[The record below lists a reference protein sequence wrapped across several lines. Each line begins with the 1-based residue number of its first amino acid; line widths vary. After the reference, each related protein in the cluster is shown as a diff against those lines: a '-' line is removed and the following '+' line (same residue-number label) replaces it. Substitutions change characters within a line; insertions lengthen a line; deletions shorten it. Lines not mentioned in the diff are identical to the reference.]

1 MRAAGFAS
9 AAPHC
14 YQPRLRMSVTSS
26 SVYPRFDLH
35 ERRRTLPLLRAMQE
49 RVLVCDGAMGT
60 MIQNANLSVDDFEG
74 NDGCN
79 ELLVRTRPDVI
90 KSIHAAYFA
99 AGADCVETNTFG
111 GTRLVLN
118 EFDLGHETYAL
129 NRTAAAIA
137 REVAQQFATP
147 ARPRFVLGS
156 VGPTTRLVSLGHIT
170 FDDLLANYEEQ
181 IGGLIDGGAD
191 GILIETCQDILQ
203 VKCATIAANRA
214 AQKRD
219 LRVPIL
225 VQVTVETTGTLLV
238 GTDIA
243 GALVVIESLPIDVI
257 GLNCATGPDLMVE
270 HVKHLGRYS
279 TRLVSVQPNAGLP
292 QNVDGRAVYHLTP
305 AELARAHQRFAGEF
319 GVSLVGGC
327 CGTTPEHIA
336 AIAAAV
342 QDIVPGPRPTTF
354 QPQLASLYGAVP
366 LDQDSGPLL
375 VGERTNANGSLK
387 FKEMLL
393 SGDFDGMAE
402 LAKEQQAEGAHVLD
416 VCVAYVG
423 RDEVRDMTEALRR
436 IVPAVS
442 LPIMID
448 TTQLDVLEAALKM
461 IGGRPIINSIN
472 LEDGEDKFDKIAY
485 LAREYGAALV
495 ALTIDEVG
503 MAKEAAAKLACAKRM
518 RDLLV
523 DRHGMLEADIVFDP
537 LTFTIAQGEEDSRK
551 LGLETLAGIRLIDT
565 EIPAARTILGLS
577 NISFGLKPYLR
588 QVLNSVYLA
597 EAREHGLDSA
607 ILNAKKIIPT
617 HKLGED
623 DLQITQD
630 LIYDRRAEGYDPLFA
645 FIERFAGAARVEMG
659 GAEEAALPLEERLK
673 KRIVDGNKIGFDVLL
688 DEALKVHPALDII
701 NLFLLDG
708 MRVVGELFGAGKMQL
723 PFVLQS
729 AEAMKTAVRH
739 LEPHLARAAGP
750 RKGCMVLATVKG
762 DVHDIGKNLVDII
775 LSNNGY
781 QVVNLGIKQ
790 PLDNILAAAREHKP
804 DVLGFSGLLVKSTVI
819 MKENLEAMREQ
830 GIAMP
835 VICGGAALNRGYV
848 DHNLQNAYS
857 GNEVITPAGDAG
869 ATPEASPEAEDAPRL
884 QAARPRA
891 RVFYAKDAFEGLALM
906 DELCGHV
913 APDKI
918 TLTGPKPRKAYRH
931 TTQEEYEAHLKKAIE
946 TYVKSEVQ
954 PVSRVPTPP
963 FWGARVVGPEELQ
976 LGEIFRYI
984 NKKALFTGQWQYR
997 RGRLSEAEYNV
1008 LLQGTVEPKFRMWC
1022 ERVIAE
1028 KMLEPRVVYGYFPC
1042 QSDHNDLLIYD
1053 PEDKAP
1059 PLRIAFPRQLE
1070 KGRLCIAD
1078 FFRSVRSGERDVIAL
1093 TCVTMSDIATR
1104 LSGEMFAADQYDDYL
1119 HYYGLGV
1126 ESAEALAEL
1135 WHKRVRRELNIAQDD
1150 ATDIRDL
1157 FKQHYQGSRYSFGY
1171 PACPR
1176 LEDQVPLVK
1185 LLRTDRIGVSLTEEG
1200 FQLVPEQSTSAII
1213 VHHPS
1218 AKYFNI

>member
-1 MRAAGFAS
+1 MSAS
-9 AAPHC
+9 TGPI
-14 YQPRLRMSVTSS
+14 
-26 SVYPRFDLH
+26 YPRFDLH

-60 MIQNANLSVDDFEG
+60 MIQNANLGLDDYDG
-74 NDGCN
+74 KDGCP
-79 ELLVRTRPDVI
+79 EILVRSRPDVI
-90 KSIHAAYFA
+90 RDIHAAYFA

-118 EFDLGHETYAL
+118 EFDLGDEAYTL
-129 NRTAAAIA
+129 NRAAAALA
-137 REVAQQFATP
+137 RSVARDMSTP
-147 ARPRFVLGS
+147 DRPRFVLGS

-203 VKCATIAANRA
+203 VKCASIAANRA
-214 AQKRD
+214 AQKRGVA
-219 LRVPIL
+219 VPIMA
-225 VQVTVETTGTLLV
+225 QVTVETTGTLLV
-238 GTDIA
+238 GTDVA
-243 GALVVIESLPIDVI
+243 GALVVVESLPIDII

-270 HVKHLGRYS
+270 HVRHLGRHA

-292 QNVDGRAVYHLTP
+292 QNVNGRAVYHLTP
-305 AELARAHQRFAGEF
+305 GELAKAQHRFASEF

-327 CGTTPEHIA
+327 CGTTPAHIA
-336 AIAAAV
+336 AIAEAV
-342 QDIVPGPRPTTF
+342 KGLVPPPRPERFT
-354 QPQLASLYGAVP
+354 PQLASLYGAVN

-387 FKEMLL
+387 FRELL
-393 SGDFDGMAE
+393 LADDWDGIAE
-402 LAKEQQAEGAHVLD
+402 LAKEQVAEGAHVLD

-423 RDEVRDMTEALRR
+423 RDEVRDMREALKK

-442 LPIMID
+442 IPIMID
-448 TTQLDVLEAALKM
+448 TTQLDVLEAALKL

-472 LEDGEDKFDKIAY
+472 LEDGEGKFDKIAY

-503 MAKEAAAKLACAKRM
+503 MAKDADAKLAVAKRM

-523 DRHGMLEADIVFDP
+523 DRHGMIEADIVFDP

-551 LGLETLAGIRLIDT
+551 LGLATLEGIKKIDT

-577 NISFGLKPYLR
+577 NISFGLKPYPR
-588 QVLNSVYLA
+588 QILNSVYLA
-597 EAREHGLDSA
+597 EARAHGLDAA

-617 HKLGED
+617 HKLGEE
-623 DLQITQD
+623 DLQVTRD
-630 LIYDRRAEGYDPLFA
+630 LIYDRRREGYDPLFA
-645 FIERFAGAARVEMG
+645 FIDRFAGAKKVDTDQ
-659 GAEEAALPLEERLK
+659 AEEAVLPLADKIKR
-673 KRIVDGNKIGFDVLL
+673 RIVDGNKIGIEALL
-688 DEALKVHPALDII
+688 DAALVDHPALDII
-701 NLFLLDG
+701 NNILLDG

-729 AEAMKTAVRH
+729 AEAMKSAVRH
-739 LEPHLARAAGP
+739 LEPHLSRTAGP

-790 PLDNILAAAREHKP
+790 PLDNILAAAREHNP
-804 DVLGFSGLLVKSTVI
+804 DALGMSGLLVKSTVI
-819 MKENLEAMREQ
+819 MKENLEAMREL

-857 GNEVITPAGDAG
+857 GRDEDRDAT
-869 ATPEASPEAEDAPRL
+869 TPEGDPPPDVETPR
-884 QAARPRA
+884 QQEARPRA

-918 TLTGPKPRKAYRH
+918 TLTAPKRRKAYRQ
-931 TTQEEYEAHLKKAIE
+931 TTHEEWDSHLKKATE

-954 PVSRVPTPP
+954 PAPRIPTPP

-976 LGEIFRYI
+976 LAEIFRYI
-984 NKKALFTGQWQYR
+984 NKKALFVGQWQYR
-997 RGRLSEAEYNV
+997 RGRLSEAEYEEILHN
-1008 LLQGTVEPKFRMWC
+1008 TIEPKFRMWC
-1022 ERVIAE
+1022 ERAISD
-1028 KMLEPRVVYGYFPC
+1028 KMLAPRVVYGYFPC
-1042 QSDHNDLLIYD
+1042 QSDHNALLIHD
-1053 PEDKAP
+1053 PAGIRP
-1059 PLRIAFPRQLE
+1059 PLRLDLPRQLDH
-1070 KGRLCIAD
+1070 KRLCIAD
-1078 FFRSVRSGERDVIAL
+1078 YFRSVRSGERDVIAL
-1093 TCVTMSDIATR
+1093 TCVTMGAVATE
-1104 LSGEMFAADQYDDYL
+1104 LCQEMFAANRYDDYL
-1119 HYYGLGV
+1119 HFYGLGV
-1126 ESAEALAEL
+1126 EAAEGLAEL

-1150 ATDIRDL
+1150 ATDITDL

-1176 LEDQVPLVK
+1176 LEDQVPLVE
-1185 LLRTDRIGVSLTEEG
+1185 LLGTERIGVSLTEG

-1213 VHHPS
+1213 VHHPD

>member
-1 MRAAGFAS
+1 MS
-9 AAPHC
+9 ATP
-14 YQPRLRMSVTSS
+14 S

-60 MIQNANLSVDDFEG
+60 MIQNAGLTADDFEG

-111 GTRLVLN
+111 ATRLVLN
-118 EFDLGHETYAL
+118 EFDLGDQAYDL
-129 NRTAAAIA
+129 NRRAAELAKEVA
-137 REVAQQFATP
+137 REFSTP
-147 ARPRFVLGS
+147 ERPRFVLGS
-156 VGPTTRLVSLGHIT
+156 LGPTTRLVSLGHIA

-181 IGGLIDGGAD
+181 VGGLLDGGVD

-214 AQKRD
+214 AQKRGVE
-219 LRVPIL
+219 VPIL

-270 HVKHLGRYS
+270 HVRHLGRNA

-305 AELARAHQRFAGEF
+305 AELAKAHHRFASEF

-327 CGTTPEHIA
+327 CGTTPAHIS
-336 AIAAAV
+336 AIAEAV
-342 QDIVPGPRPTTF
+342 KDLRPGPRPTKFT
-354 QPQLASLYGAVP
+354 PQLASLYGATP

-393 SGDFDGMAE
+393 AGDFDGMAE

-423 RDEVRDMTEALRR
+423 RDEIRDMTEALRR
-436 IVPAVS
+436 IVPAIS

-472 LEDGEDKFDKIAY
+472 LEDGEGKFDKVAY

-503 MAKEAAAKLACAKRM
+503 MAKDAAGKLACAKRM

-523 DRHGMLEADIVFDP
+523 ERHGMIEADIVFDP

-551 LGLETLAGIRLIDT
+551 LGLETLAGIKLIDT

-623 DLQITQD
+623 DLKVTED
-630 LIYDRRAEGYDPLFA
+630 LIYDRRADGYDPLFA
-645 FIERFAGAARVEMG
+645 FIDRFSGAKKVDMG
-659 GAEEAALPLEERLK
+659 ESEEATLTLEEKIK

-688 DEALKVHPALDII
+688 DAALERYTALEII
-701 NLFLLDG
+701 NTILLDG

-739 LEPHLARAAGP
+739 LEPHLSRVAGP

-790 PLDNILAAAREHKP
+790 PIENILAAAREHKP
-804 DVLGFSGLLVKSTVI
+804 DVIGMSGLLVKSTVI
-819 MKENLEAMREQ
+819 MKENLEAMREL

-835 VICGGAALNRGYV
+835 VVCGGAALNRGYV

-857 GNEVITPAGDAG
+857 GRDEDRDPG
-869 ATPEASPEAEDAPRL
+869 PEQENGPKRQQE
-884 QAARPRA
+884 ARPRA

-913 APDKI
+913 PPDKI

-931 TTQEEYEAHLKKAIE
+931 TTQEEWELHLKRSLE

-954 PVSRVPTPP
+954 PATRVPTPP

-984 NKKALFTGQWQYR
+984 NKKALFVGQWQYR
-997 RGRLSEAEYNV
+997 RGRISEAEYEDLV
-1008 LLQGTVEPKFRMWC
+1008 QGTVEPKFRMWC
-1022 ERVIAE
+1022 ERAIVD
-1028 KMLEPRVVYGYFPC
+1028 KMLAPRVAYGYYPC

-1053 PEDKAP
+1053 PEDRAA
-1059 PLRIAFPRQLE
+1059 PLRISFPRQLE
-1070 KGRLCIAD
+1070 GKRLCIAD
-1078 FFRSVRSGERDVIAL
+1078 FFRSVRSGERDVVAL
-1093 TCVTMSDIATR
+1093 TCVTMGAIATEICQ
-1104 LSGEMFAADQYDDYL
+1104 EMFGADRYDDYL
-1119 HYYGLGV
+1119 HFYGLGV
-1126 ESAEALAEL
+1126 EAAEGLAEL

-1150 ATDIRDL
+1150 ATDVKDL

-1176 LEDQVPLVK
+1176 LEDQAHLVK
-1185 LLRTDRIGVSLTEEG
+1185 LLRTERIGVSLTEEG

-1213 VHHPS
+1213 VHHPD

>member
-1 MRAAGFAS
+1 
-9 AAPHC
+9 
-14 YQPRLRMSVTSS
+14 
-26 SVYPRFDLH
+26 
-35 ERRRTLPLLRAMQE
+35 MQE

-60 MIQNANLSVDDFEG
+60 MIQNADLSPEDFEG
-74 NDGCN
+74 ADGCN

-90 KSIHAAYFA
+90 RKIHAAYFS

-118 EFDLGHETYAL
+118 EFDLGDEAYSL
-129 NRTAAAIA
+129 NRAAAA
-137 REVAQQFATP
+137 LAKEVAAEFSTP
-147 ARPRFVLGS
+147 ERPRFVLGS

-170 FDDLLANYEEQ
+170 FDDLLTNYEEQ
-181 IGGLIDGGAD
+181 IGGLIDGGVD

-214 AQKRD
+214 AGKRGVQ
-219 LRVPIL
+219 VPVL

-243 GALVVIESLPIDVI
+243 AALVVIESLPIDVI

-270 HVKHLGRYS
+270 HVRHLGRNA

-305 AELARAHQRFAGEF
+305 AELAKAQHRFASEF

-327 CGTTPEHIA
+327 CGTTPAHITA
-336 AIAAAV
+336 LAEAV
-342 QDIVPGPRPTTF
+342 KGLVPGPRPQSFT
-354 QPQLASLYGAVP
+354 PQLASLYGPVP

-387 FKEMLL
+387 FRELL
-393 SGDFDGMAE
+393 LAEDWDGIAE

-423 RDEVRDMTEALRR
+423 RDEVRDMSEALKK

-448 TTQLDVLEAALKM
+448 TTQLDVLEAALKL

-472 LEDGEDKFDKIAY
+472 LEDGEGKFDKIAA
-485 LAREYGAALV
+485 LAVEHGAALV

-503 MAKEAAAKLACAKRM
+503 MAKDAATKLAVARRM

-523 DRHGMLEADIVFDP
+523 DRHGMLESDIVFDP

-551 LGLETLAGIRLIDT
+551 LGLATLEGIRLIDA
-565 EIPAARTILGLS
+565 ELPAARTILGLS
-577 NISFGLKPYLR
+577 NISFGLKPYPR
-588 QVLNSVYLA
+588 QILNSIYLA
-597 EAREHGLDSA
+597 EARAHGLDAA

-617 HKLGED
+617 HKLSED
-623 DLQITQD
+623 DLKVTRD
-630 LIYDRRAEGYDPLFA
+630 LIHDRRDGDYDPLFA
-645 FIERFAGAARVEMG
+645 FIDRFTGAKKVELNEN
-659 GAEEAALPLEERLK
+659 EELTLTLDEK
-673 KRIVDGNKIGFDVLL
+673 IKRRIIDGNKIGFDVLL
-688 DEALKVHPALDII
+688 DEALKTHTALEII
-701 NLFLLDG
+701 NNILLDG
-708 MRVVGELFGAGKMQL
+708 MRVVGELFGSGKMQL

-739 LEPHLARAAGP
+739 LEPHLSRAADP

-790 PLDNILAAAREHKP
+790 PLDAILAAAKEHSP
-804 DVLGFSGLLVKSTVI
+804 DVIGMSGLLVKSTVI
-819 MKENLEAMREQ
+819 MKENLEAMREL

-848 DHNLQNAYS
+848 DHNLQNAYT
-857 GNEVITPAGDAG
+857 GRDPARV
-869 ATPEASPEAEDAPRL
+869 EASPAVEAGPEGEASPTRL
-884 QAARPRA
+884 QEARPRA
-891 RVFYAKDAFEGLALM
+891 SVYYAKDAFEGLALM

-913 APDKI
+913 PPDKI
-918 TLTGPKPRKAYRH
+918 TLTGPKPRKTYRH
-931 TTQEEYEAHLKKAIE
+931 TTQEEWELHLKKATE
-946 TYVKSEVQ
+946 TFVKSEVK
-954 PVSRVPTPP
+954 PATRVPTPP

-984 NKKALFTGQWQYR
+984 NKKALYVGQWQYR
-997 RGRLSEAEYNV
+997 RGRFSEEEYNQI
-1008 LLQGTVEPKFRMWC
+1008 LRDTVEPKFRMWC
-1022 ERVIAE
+1022 ERAIVD
-1028 KMLEPRVVYGYFPC
+1028 KMLAPRVVYGYYPC
-1042 QSDHNDLLIYD
+1042 QSDHNELIIYD
-1053 PEDKAP
+1053 PEDRSP
-1059 PLRIAFPRQLE
+1059 PLRIAFPRQLD
-1070 KGRLCIAD
+1070 KGHLCIAD
-1078 FFRSVRSGERDVIAL
+1078 FFRSVRSGERDVIGL
-1093 TCVTMSDIATR
+1093 TCVTMGEIATR
-1104 LSGEMFAADQYDDYL
+1104 ICGEMFADNRYDDYL
-1119 HYYGLGV
+1119 HFYGLGV
-1126 ESAEALAEL
+1126 EAAEGLAEL
-1135 WHKRVRRELNIAQDD
+1135 WHKRIRRELNIAQDD
-1150 ATDIRDL
+1150 STDINNL

-1185 LLRTDRIGVSLTEEG
+1185 MLRTERIGVTLTEEG
-1200 FQLVPEQSTSAII
+1200 FQMVPEQSTSAII
-1213 VHHPS
+1213 VHHPD

>member
-1 MRAAGFAS
+1 MS
-9 AAPHC
+9 A
-14 YQPRLRMSVTSS
+14 SS
-26 SVYPRFDLH
+26 SYIYPRFDLH

-60 MIQNANLSVDDFEG
+60 MIQNANLGPDDYEG
-74 NDGCN
+74 KDGCP
-79 ELLVRTRPDVI
+79 EVLVRSRPDVI
-90 KSIHAAYFA
+90 REIHAAYYA

-118 EFDLGHETYAL
+118 EFDLGDETYTI
-129 NRTAAAIA
+129 NRAAAALARSVA
-137 REVAQQFATP
+137 REFSTAE
-147 ARPRFVLGS
+147 RPRFVLGS

-181 IGGLIDGGAD
+181 IGGLIDGGVD

-203 VKCATIAANRA
+203 VKCASIAANRA
-214 AQKRD
+214 AQKRGVA
-219 LRVPIL
+219 VP
-225 VQVTVETTGTLLV
+225 VMAQVTVETTGTMLV

-243 GALVVIESLPIDVI
+243 GALVVVESLPIDII

-270 HVKHLGRYS
+270 HVRHLGRNS

-292 QNVDGRAVYHLTP
+292 QNVNGRAVYHLTP
-305 AELARAHQRFAGEF
+305 AELAKAHHRFASEF

-327 CGTTPEHIA
+327 CGTTPAHIA
-336 AIAAAV
+336 AIVEAV
-342 QDIVPGPRPTTF
+342 KDLVPPARPTTF
-354 QPQLASLYGAVP
+354 TPQLASLYGAVS

-387 FKEMLL
+387 FKELL
-393 SGDFDGMAE
+393 LAENWDGIAE
-402 LAKEQQAEGAHVLD
+402 LAKEQAAEGAHVLD

-423 RDEVRDMTEALRR
+423 RDEVRDMTETLKK

-442 LPIMID
+442 IPIMID
-448 TTQLDVLEAALKM
+448 TTQLDVLEAALKL

-472 LEDGEDKFDKIAY
+472 LEDGEGKFDKIAY

-503 MAKEAAAKLACAKRM
+503 MAKDAGQKLAVAKRM

-551 LGLETLAGIRLIDT
+551 LGLATLEGIKLIDA

-588 QVLNSVYLA
+588 QILNSVYLS
-597 EAREHGLDSA
+597 EAREHGLDAA

-623 DLQITQD
+623 DLTVTRD
-630 LIYDRRAEGYDPLFA
+630 LIHDRRSDGYDPLFA
-645 FIERFAGAARVEMG
+645 FIERFAGAKKVDMNE
-659 GAEEAALPLEERLK
+659 AEEAVLPLADKIKR
-673 KRIVDGNKIGFDVLL
+673 RIVDGNKIGIEALL
-688 DEALKVHPALDII
+688 DEALQTRPALDII
-701 NLFLLDG
+701 NNVLLDG

-729 AEAMKTAVRH
+729 AEAMKSAVRH
-739 LEPHLARAAGP
+739 LEPHLTRAAGP

-781 QVVNLGIKQ
+781 SVINLGIKQ
-790 PLDNILAAAREHKP
+790 PLDTILAAAREHKP
-804 DVLGFSGLLVKSTVI
+804 DAIGMSGLLVKSTVI
-819 MKENLEAMREQ
+819 MKENLEAMREL

-857 GNEVITPAGDAG
+857 GRDEDRDETAAAEP
-869 ATPEASPEAEDAPRL
+869 SPESEAPRM
-884 QAARPRA
+884 QEARPRA

-913 APDKI
+913 PAEKI
-918 TLTGPKPRKAYRH
+918 TLTGPKRRKAYRQ
-931 TTQEEYEAHLKKAIE
+931 TTQEEWETHLQKATD
-946 TYVKSEVQ
+946 TYVKSEVR
-954 PVSRVPTPP
+954 PAPRVPTPP

-976 LGEIFRYI
+976 LAEIFRYI
-984 NKKALFTGQWQYR
+984 NKKALFVGQWQYR
-997 RGRLSEAEYNV
+997 RGRFSEAEYNAI
-1008 LLQGTVEPKFRMWC
+1008 LHDTVEPKFRMWC
-1022 ERVIAE
+1022 ERAIADN
-1028 KMLEPRVVYGYFPC
+1028 MLAPRVVYGYFPC
-1042 QSDHNDLLIYD
+1042 QSDHNSLIIHD
-1053 PEDKAP
+1053 PDERRP
-1059 PLRIAFPRQLE
+1059 PLRINLPRQLD
-1070 KGRLCIAD
+1070 KNRLCIAD
-1078 FFRSVRSGERDVIAL
+1078 YFRSVRSGERDVIAL
-1093 TCVTMSDIATR
+1093 TCVTMGAVATE
-1104 LSGEMFAADQYDDYL
+1104 LCQEMFADNRYDDYL
-1119 HYYGLGV
+1119 HFYGLGV
-1126 ESAEALAEL
+1126 EGAEGLAEL
-1135 WHKRVRRELNIAQDD
+1135 WHKRIRRELNIAQDD
-1150 ATDIRDL
+1150 STDIGNL

-1176 LEDQVPLVK
+1176 LEDQVPLVE
-1185 LLRTDRIGVSLTEEG
+1185 LLGAERIGVSLTDEG
-1200 FQLVPEQSTSAII
+1200 FQLVPEQSTSAIV
-1213 VHHPS
+1213 VHHPD

>member
-1 MRAAGFAS
+1 MS
-9 AAPHC
+9 ATA
-14 YQPRLRMSVTSS
+14 S

-60 MIQNANLSVDDFEG
+60 MIQNANLGLDDFEG

-79 ELLVRTRPDVI
+79 EVLVRTRPDII
-90 KSIHAAYFA
+90 KQIHAAYYA
-99 AGADCVETNTFG
+99 AGADCVETDTFG

-118 EFDLGHETYAL
+118 EFDLGHEAYSL

-137 REVAQQFATP
+137 REVAREFSTP
-147 ARPRFVLGS
+147 ERPRFVLGS

-214 AQKRD
+214 AHKRGVQ
-219 LRVPIL
+219 VPIL

-270 HVKHLGRYS
+270 HVKHLGRHA

-305 AELARAHQRFAGEF
+305 AELAKAQQRFAGEF

-327 CGTTPEHIA
+327 CGTTPAHIA
-336 AIAAAV
+336 ALAEAV
-342 QDIVPGPRPTTF
+342 KDIKPGPRPTTF
-354 QPQLASLYGAVP
+354 TPQLASLYGAVP

-387 FKEMLL
+387 FRELL
-393 SGDFDGMAE
+393 LAEDYDGMAE

-423 RDEVRDMTEALRR
+423 RDEVRDMSEALRK

-448 TTQLDVLEAALKM
+448 TTQLDVLEAALKL

-503 MAKEAAAKLACAKRM
+503 MAKEAPAKLACARRM

-551 LGLETLAGIRLIDT
+551 LGLETLEGIRLID
-565 EIPAARTILGLS
+565 EALPAARTILGLS

-597 EAREHGLDSA
+597 EARGHGLDAA
-607 ILNAKKIIPT
+607 ILNARKIIPT
-617 HKLGED
+617 HKLSEED
-623 DLQITQD
+623 LTVTRD
-630 LIYDRRAEGYDPLFA
+630 LIHDRRADGYDPLFA
-645 FIERFAGAARVEMG
+645 FIERFAGAAKVEMG
-659 GAEEAALPLEERLK
+659 GAEEAALPLEERIK
-673 KRIVDGNKIGFDVLL
+673 KRIVDGNKINFDVIL
-688 DEALKVHPALDII
+688 DEALTRHTALEII
-701 NLFLLDG
+701 NNILLDG

-739 LEPHLARAAGP
+739 LEPHLSRAAGP

-790 PLDNILAAAREHKP
+790 PLDTILAAAREHNP
-804 DVLGFSGLLVKSTVI
+804 DVIGMSGLLVKSTVI
-819 MKENLEAMREQ
+819 MKENLEAMREL
-830 GIAMP
+830 GVAMP

-857 GNEVITPAGDAG
+857 GRDEAQTTGEPG
-869 ATPEASPEAEDAPRL
+869 PEGEAPQRL
-884 QAARPRA
+884 QEARPRA

-913 APDKI
+913 PPDKI

-931 TTQEEYEAHLKKAIE
+931 TTQEEWELHLKKAIE
-946 TYVKSEVQ
+946 TYVKSYVT

-963 FWGARVVGPEELQ
+963 FWGSRVVGPEELQ

-984 NKKALFTGQWQYR
+984 NKKALFVGQWQYR
-997 RGRLSEAEYNV
+997 RGRLSEAEYNA
-1008 LLQGTVEPKFRMWC
+1008 LLHTTVEPKFRMWC
-1022 ERVIAE
+1022 ERVIAD
-1028 KMLEPRVVYGYFPC
+1028 KMLEPRVVYGYYPC
-1042 QSDHNDLLIYD
+1042 QSDHNELIIYD
-1053 PEDKAP
+1053 PDDRSP

-1093 TCVTMSDIATR
+1093 TCVTMGEIATR
-1104 LSGEMFAADQYDDYL
+1104 LGGEMFAADRYDDYL

-1150 ATDIRDL
+1150 ATDIGDL

-1176 LEDQVPLVK
+1176 LEDQVPLTR
-1185 LLRTDRIGVSLTEEG
+1185 LLDTRRIGVSLTEEG

-1213 VHHPS
+1213 VHHPD

>member
-1 MRAAGFAS
+1 MS
-9 AAPHC
+9 TAP
-14 YQPRLRMSVTSS
+14 SF
-26 SVYPRFDLH
+26 VYPRFDLQ
-35 ERRRTLPLLRAMQE
+35 ERRRTLPLLRAMQG
-49 RVLVCDGAMGT
+49 RGLVCGGAMGT
-60 MIQNANLSVDDFEG
+60 MIQIAGLTVDDFEG

-90 KSIHAAYFA
+90 KQIHAAYFT

-118 EFDLGHETYAL
+118 EFDLGHEAYSL
-129 NRTAAAIA
+129 NRTAAEIAKEVA
-137 REVAQQFATP
+137 REFSTP
-147 ARPRFVLGS
+147 QRPRFVLGS

-181 IGGLIDGGAD
+181 IGGLLDGGVD
-191 GILIETCQDILQ
+191 GVLIETCQDILQ

-214 AQKRD
+214 AHKRG
-219 LRVPIL
+219 VQTPIL
-225 VQVTVETTGTLLV
+225 AQVTVETTGTLLV

-270 HVKHLGRYS
+270 HVRHLGRHA

-305 AELARAHQRFAGEF
+305 AELAKAHHRFASEF

-327 CGTTPEHIA
+327 CGTTPAHIS
-336 AIAAAV
+336 AIAEAV
-342 QDIVPGPRPTTF
+342 KDIVPGPRPTGFT
-354 QPQLASLYGAVP
+354 PQLASLYSATP

-387 FKEMLL
+387 FKELLL
-393 SGDFDGMAE
+393 SGDYDGMAE

-423 RDEVRDMTEALRR
+423 RDEVKDMTEALRR
-436 IVPAVS
+436 IVPAIS

-472 LEDGEDKFDKIAY
+472 LEDGEGKFDKIAY

-503 MAKEAAAKLACAKRM
+503 MAKDADGKLAVARRM

-523 DRHGMLEADIVFDP
+523 DRHGMLESDIVFDP

-551 LGLETLAGIRLIDT
+551 LGLATLEGIKLIDVQ
-565 EIPAARTILGLS
+565 IPAARTILGLS
-577 NISFGLKPYLR
+577 NISFGLKPYPR
-588 QVLNSVYLA
+588 QILNSVYLS
-597 EAREHGLDSA
+597 EAREHGLDAA
-607 ILNAKKIIPT
+607 ILNARKIIPT
-617 HKLGED
+617 HKLSED
-623 DLQITQD
+623 DLKVTRD
-630 LIYDRRAEGYDPLFA
+630 LIHDRRADGYDPLFA
-645 FIERFAGAARVEMG
+645 FIDRFAGAKKVEMNET
-659 GAEEAALPLEERLK
+659 EEAALTLEEKIK
-673 KRIVDGNKIGFDVLL
+673 KRIVDGNKIGFDAVL
-688 DEALKVHPALDII
+688 DVALEKYTALEII
-701 NLFLLDG
+701 NNILLDG

-739 LEPHLARAAGP
+739 LEPHLSKIAGP

-790 PLDNILAAAREHKP
+790 PIDAILAAAREHKP
-804 DVLGFSGLLVKSTVI
+804 DVIGMSGLLVKSTVI
-819 MKENLEAMREQ
+819 MKENLEAMREL
-830 GIAMP
+830 GIAVP
-835 VICGGAALNRGYV
+835 VVCGGAALNRGYV

-857 GNEVITPAGDAG
+857 GR
-869 ATPEASPEAEDAPRL
+869 EAEREPGPEAETGTQR
-884 QAARPRA
+884 QQEARPRA

-931 TTQEEYEAHLKKAIE
+931 TTQEEWEAHLKRALE
-946 TYVKSEVQ
+946 TYVKSAVQ
-954 PVSRVPTPP
+954 PAPRVPTPP

-997 RGRLSEAEYNV
+997 RGRLSEAEYEA
-1008 LLQGTVEPKFRMWC
+1008 LLHDTVEPKFRMWC
-1022 ERVIAE
+1022 ERAVVD
-1028 KMLEPRVVYGYFPC
+1028 KMLAPRVVYGYYPC
-1042 QSDHNDLLIYD
+1042 QSDHNDLLVYD
-1053 PEDKAP
+1053 PDARGP
-1059 PLRIAFPRQLE
+1059 PLRIAFPPPLGGKRM
-1070 KGRLCIAD
+1070 CIAP

-1093 TCVTMSDIATR
+1093 TCVTMGDIATHICQ
-1104 LSGEMFAADQYDDYL
+1104 EMFAADRYDDYL
-1119 HYYGLGV
+1119 HFYGLGV
-1126 ESAEALAEL
+1126 EAAEGLAEL

-1185 LLRTDRIGVSLTEEG
+1185 LLRTERIGVSLTEEG

-1213 VHHPS
+1213 VHHPD

>member
-1 MRAAGFAS
+1 
-9 AAPHC
+9 
-14 YQPRLRMSVTSS
+14 
-26 SVYPRFDLH
+26 
-35 ERRRTLPLLRAMQE
+35 MQE

-60 MIQNANLSVDDFEG
+60 MIQNADLTPEDFEG
-74 NDGCN
+74 ADGCN

-90 KSIHAAYFA
+90 RKIHAAYFA

-118 EFDLGHETYAL
+118 EFDLGDEAYTL
-129 NRTAAAIA
+129 NRTAAALA
-137 REVAQQFATP
+137 KAVAAEFSTP
-147 ARPRFVLGS
+147 ERPRFVLGS

-214 AQKRD
+214 ASKRN
-219 LRVPIL
+219 LQIPVI

-243 GALVVIESLPIDVI
+243 AALVVIESLPIDVI

-270 HVKHLGRYS
+270 HVRHLGRHA

-305 AELARAHQRFAGEF
+305 GELAKAQHRFASEF

-327 CGTTPEHIA
+327 CGTTPAHITA
-336 AIAAAV
+336 LAEAV
-342 QDIVPGPRPTTF
+342 KGLVPGPRPTTF
-354 QPQLASLYGAVP
+354 APQLASLYSPVP

-387 FKEMLL
+387 FRELL
-393 SGDFDGMAE
+393 LAEDWDGIAE

-423 RDEVRDMTEALRR
+423 RDEVRDMSEALKK

-448 TTQLDVLEAALKM
+448 TTQLDVLEAALKL

-472 LEDGEDKFDKIAY
+472 LEDGEGKFDKIAA
-485 LAREYGAALV
+485 LAVEYGAALV

-503 MAKEAAAKLACAKRM
+503 MAKDAANKLAVARRM

-551 LGLETLAGIRLIDT
+551 LGLATLEGIKLID
-565 EIPAARTILGLS
+565 EQLPLARTILGLS
-577 NISFGLKPYLR
+577 NISFGLKPYPR
-588 QVLNSVYLA
+588 QILNSIYLS
-597 EAREHGLDSA
+597 EAREHGLDAA

-617 HKLGED
+617 HKLSED
-623 DLQITQD
+623 DLKVTRD
-630 LIYDRRAEGYDPLFA
+630 LIHDRRDGDYDPLFA
-645 FIERFAGAARVEMG
+645 FIDRFTGAKKVELNED
-659 GAEEAALPLEERLK
+659 EELTLTLEEK
-673 KRIVDGNKIGFDVLL
+673 IKRRIIDGNKIGFDVLL
-688 DEALKVHPALDII
+688 DEALKTHTALEII
-701 NLFLLDG
+701 NNILLDG
-708 MRVVGELFGAGKMQL
+708 MRVVGELFGSGKMQL

-739 LEPHLARAAGP
+739 LEPHLSRAAGP

-790 PLDNILAAAREHKP
+790 PLDAILAAAKEHSP
-804 DVLGFSGLLVKSTVI
+804 DVIGMSGLLVKSTVI
-819 MKENLEAMREQ
+819 MKENLEAMREL

-848 DHNLQNAYS
+848 DHNLQNAYT
-857 GNEVITPAGDAG
+857 GRDPARV
-869 ATPEASPEAEDAPRL
+869 EASPDAGPEGEASPNRL
-884 QAARPRA
+884 QEARPRA
-891 RVFYAKDAFEGLALM
+891 SVYYAKDAFEGLALM

-913 APDKI
+913 PADKI
-918 TLTGPKPRKAYRH
+918 TLTGPKPRKTYRH
-931 TTQEEYEAHLKKAIE
+931 TTQEEWELHLKKATE
-946 TYVKSEVQ
+946 TYVKSEVK
-954 PVSRVPTPP
+954 PATRVPTPP

-984 NKKALFTGQWQYR
+984 NKKALFVGQWQYR
-997 RGRLSEAEYNV
+997 RGRFSEEEYNQI
-1008 LLQGTVEPKFRMWC
+1008 LHDTVEPKFRMWC
-1022 ERVIAE
+1022 ERAIVDN
-1028 KMLEPRVVYGYFPC
+1028 MLAPRVVYGYYPC
-1042 QSDHNDLLIYD
+1042 QADHNELVIYD
-1053 PEDKAP
+1053 PEDRSP
-1059 PLRIAFPRQLE
+1059 PLRIAFPRQLD
-1070 KGRLCIAD
+1070 KGHLCIAD
-1078 FFRSVRSGERDVIAL
+1078 FFRSVRSGERDVIGL
-1093 TCVTMSDIATR
+1093 TCVTMGEIATR
-1104 LSGEMFAADQYDDYL
+1104 ICGEMFADNRYDDYL
-1119 HYYGLGV
+1119 HFYGLGV

-1135 WHKRVRRELNIAQDD
+1135 WHKRIRRELNIAQDD

-1185 LLRTDRIGVSLTEEG
+1185 MLRTERIGVTLTEEG
-1200 FQLVPEQSTSAII
+1200 FQLVPEQSTSAIV
-1213 VHHPS
+1213 VHHPD

>member
-1 MRAAGFAS
+1 MSAS
-9 AAPHC
+9 
-14 YQPRLRMSVTSS
+14 SS

-60 MIQNANLSVDDFEG
+60 MIQNAGLTVDDFEG

-79 ELLVRTRPDVI
+79 EVLVRTRPDVI
-90 KSIHAAYFA
+90 KAIHAAYFA

-111 GTRLVLN
+111 STRLVLN
-118 EFDLGHETYAL
+118 EFDLGDEAYSL
-129 NRTAAAIA
+129 NRTAAELA
-137 REVAQQFATP
+137 REVAREFSTP
-147 ARPRFVLGS
+147 ERPRFVLGS
-156 VGPTTRLVSLGHIT
+156 LGPTTRLVSLGHIS

-181 IGGLIDGGAD
+181 VGGLLDGGVD

-214 AQKRD
+214 AQKRGIE
-219 LRVPIL
+219 VPIL

-270 HVKHLGRYS
+270 HVRHLGRHA

-305 AELARAHQRFAGEF
+305 AELAKAHHRFASEF

-327 CGTTPEHIA
+327 CGTTPAHIS
-336 AIAAAV
+336 AIAEAV
-342 QDIVPGPRPTTF
+342 KDLRPGPRPTQFT
-354 QPQLASLYGAVP
+354 PQLASLYGATP

-393 SGDFDGMAE
+393 TGDFDGMAE

-442 LPIMID
+442 MPIMID

-472 LEDGEDKFDKIAY
+472 LEDGEGKFDKIAY

-503 MAKEAAAKLACAKRM
+503 MAKEAAGKLECAKRM

-523 DRHGMLEADIVFDP
+523 DRHGMLESDIVFDP

-551 LGLETLAGIRLIDT
+551 LGLETLAGIKLIDT

-623 DLQITQD
+623 DLKVTED
-630 LIYDRRAEGYDPLFA
+630 LIYDRRADGYDPLFA
-645 FIERFAGAARVEMG
+645 FIDRFSGAKKVEMNES
-659 GAEEAALPLEERLK
+659 EEAALTLEEKIKR
-673 KRIVDGNKIGFDVLL
+673 RIVDGNKINFDVLL
-688 DEALKVHPALDII
+688 DAALERYTALEII
-701 NLFLLDG
+701 NTILLDG

-739 LEPHLARAAGP
+739 LEPHLSRTAGP

-781 QVVNLGIKQ
+781 MVVNLGIKQ
-790 PLDNILAAAREHKP
+790 PIDNILAAAREHKP
-804 DVLGFSGLLVKSTVI
+804 DVIGMSGLLVKSTVI
-819 MKENLEAMREQ
+819 MKENLEAMREL
-830 GIAMP
+830 GITTP
-835 VICGGAALNRGYV
+835 VVCGGAALNRGYV

-857 GNEVITPAGDAG
+857 GRDEARDAG
-869 ATPEASPEAEDAPRL
+869 PEQEQEQNRQD
-884 QAARPRA
+884 ARPRA

-931 TTQEEYEAHLKKAIE
+931 TTQEEWEAHLKRALE
-946 TYVKSEVQ
+946 TYTKSEVQ
-954 PVSRVPTPP
+954 PAARVPTPP

-984 NKKALFTGQWQYR
+984 NKKALFVGQWQYR
-997 RGRLSEAEYNV
+997 RGRISEAEYED
-1008 LLQGTVEPKFRMWC
+1008 LMHGTVEPKFRMWC
-1022 ERVIAE
+1022 ERAIVD
-1028 KMLEPRVVYGYFPC
+1028 KMLAPRVAYGYYPC

-1053 PEDKAP
+1053 PEDRAP
-1059 PLRIAFPRQLE
+1059 PLRISFPRQLE
-1070 KGRLCIAD
+1070 AKRLCIAD
-1078 FFRSVRSGERDVIAL
+1078 FFRSVRSGERDVVAL
-1093 TCVTMSDIATR
+1093 TCVTMGAIATENCQ
-1104 LSGEMFAADQYDDYL
+1104 EMFGADRYDDYL
-1119 HYYGLGV
+1119 HFYGLGV
-1126 ESAEALAEL
+1126 ESAEGLAEL

-1150 ATDIRDL
+1150 ATDVKDL

-1176 LEDQVPLVK
+1176 LEDQVHLVK

-1213 VHHPS
+1213 VHHPD